1 MYHIPLFAIAEGI
14 VVSIMALV
22 LIGLAI
28 HIARSEKGLSK
39 WVILFGMLGLDGLF
53 VWIGW
58 LTVSSQV
65 IDVFSKW

>member
-28 HIARSEKGLSK
+28 HIARTEEGLSK
-39 WVILFGMLGLDGLF
+39 WVVLFGMVG
-53 VWIGW
+53 
-58 LTVSSQV
+58 T
-65 IDVFSKW
+65 

>member
-14 VVSIMALV
+14 VISIMALV

-28 HIARSEKGLSK
+28 HIARTEEGLNK
-39 WVILFGMLGLDGLF
+39 WVILFGMLGLDGMF

-58 LTVSSQV
+58 LSVSSQV
-65 IDVFSKW
+65 VEVFSKW